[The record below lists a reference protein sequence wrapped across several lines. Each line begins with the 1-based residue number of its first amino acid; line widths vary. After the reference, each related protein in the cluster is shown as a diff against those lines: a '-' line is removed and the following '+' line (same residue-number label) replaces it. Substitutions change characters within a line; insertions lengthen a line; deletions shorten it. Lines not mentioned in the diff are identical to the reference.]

1 MATKKKMTEEDKRLF
16 DMICQRFKNDIM
28 KYDENQSLP
37 RYLILRIKGVAEGKH
52 IANNLIEDKANY
64 GFDVVLNAMKASKPA
79 IDYAIKTVNFENE
92 QHKINYIMKIIEGNL
107 NDVYKGMQRVKES
120 AMNAERVDTEKILGA
135 VIEYNPNEDNQKK
148 KSRVAKDIW

>member
-64 GFDVVLNAMKASKPA
+64 GFDVVLNAMKVSKPA

-92 QHKINYIMKIIEGNL
+92 QHKINYIMKIIESNL
-107 NDVYKGMQRVKES
+107 NDVYKGMQRVRES
-120 AMNAERVDTEKILGA
+120 EMNVERVDTEKILGS
-135 VIEYNPNEDNQKK
+135 VVEYNPNEDKPK
-148 KSRVAKDIW
+148 RKSRVAKDIW